1 MLWDVANG
9 VGRRAWAGGEC
20 ANFYSDFL
28 MEKFPNLKIT
38 IPNKVSEDNLNKIF
52 SQEKWMFI
60 RNWSFDP

>member
-38 IPNKVSEDNLNKIF
+38 MPNKVSQDNLNKIF
-52 SQEKWMFI
+52 SQEK
-60 RNWSFDP
+60 